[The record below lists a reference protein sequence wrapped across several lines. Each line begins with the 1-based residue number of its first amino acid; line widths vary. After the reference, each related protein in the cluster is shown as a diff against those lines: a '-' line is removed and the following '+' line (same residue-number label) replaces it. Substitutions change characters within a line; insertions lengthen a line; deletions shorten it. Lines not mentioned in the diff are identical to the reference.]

1 MKLSKETKLGLI
13 YLKRK
18 ILSRSYDVS
27 ISHVSER
34 SVVNVEDI
42 EDIFDE
48 MLNESTTPV
57 TPRFDYQMR
66 QDIEDL
72 FRSLTPE
79 EVSLMNVGRYK
90 VEWCT
95 IRLMENRMQSL
106 NMINTFLFGSSMD
119 ILTVSELRLHIADM

>member
-18 ILSRSYDVS
+18 ILSRSYDVP

-42 EDIFDE
+42 EDIFESILTESELSDKDRFKYE
-48 MLNESTTPV
+48 M
-57 TPRFDYQMR
+57 QK
-66 QDIEDL
+66 DIEDL

-79 EVSLMNVGRYK
+79 DVASMNKR
-90 VEWCT
+90 
-95 IRLMENRMQSL
+95 
-106 NMINTFLFGSSMD
+106 
-119 ILTVSELRLHIADM
+119 

>member
-18 ILSRSYDVS
+18 ILSRSYDVP

-42 EDIFDE
+42 EDIFESILTESELSDKDRFKYE
-48 MLNESTTPV
+48 M
-57 TPRFDYQMR
+57 QK
-66 QDIEDL
+66 DIEDL

-79 EVSLMNVGRYK
+79 EVAAMNKR
-90 VEWCT
+90 
-95 IRLMENRMQSL
+95 
-106 NMINTFLFGSSMD
+106 
-119 ILTVSELRLHIADM
+119 

>member
-18 ILSRSYDVS
+18 ILSRSYDVP

-90 VEWCT
+90 VE
-95 IRLMENRMQSL
+95 
-106 NMINTFLFGSSMD
+106 
-119 ILTVSELRLHIADM
+119 